1 MISFLRKYK
10 RSLALTMA
18 GFLCTLLLIFGHS
31 VFQPTMAAGNGINVI
46 IMIGDGMGWNMAR
59 AAAVAKGAPFYSSGK
74 GSGLSFQKLTGYG
87 LVTTYG
93 TTIQGNTPEKPID
106 QPHLTTN
113 SALDGS
119 NPLTG
124 ASPVRPNFSF
134 QPTPF
139 NPGNRS
145 DGNSLADGNLTGYD
159 ISKGGPVPWI
169 PLTPANSSTY
179 DKDYIKYSYPDSAN
193 TATTLYTG
201 VKSFNNAMGVDI
213 YEKKL
218 KTILEI
224 AKEKGKSTGL
234 VTSVP
239 VSHATPGAAASFV
252 NRRSKYDSV
261 YDPTKSNQ
269 DSILQQTLLN
279 FQPNVLLGGGH
290 PKDFENQ
297 DSTST
302 SDGVFKYTYITKD
315 TYQHLKNNPR
325 SNRYGYTFLER
336 GPNATKTL
344 LKTAAKIDP
353 NKGGK
358 LFGLYGARGQ
368 DGNLPTS
375 SSKGDYSLT
384 GLGNFT
390 LYSSVVKSG
399 GTPPTCPSGQIITGT
414 AGDCVPVVD
423 TAGNPVTGPT
433 PDTVRPL
440 APGETNASFIAKEIN
455 ENPTLAD
462 LSKAALKVLG
472 KDKDGFWLMIEGG
485 DVDWAAHDNNMDNLI
500 GTMNDFDKAVQEVIS
515 WVNNHGGWS
524 KNLLL
529 VTADHDH
536 YLTLNNDFVSKLTPN
551 PNPNQA
557 KGLKYN
563 AKDITFNK
571 HNPKDAGHF
580 WGSDPNYKYLWGN
593 HSRRIVPVYYQGAYS
608 STLTQS
614 FGQKLKFTD
623 SSGTYSAPGVRGVVD
638 QSHIFQ
644 AMKTAIVS
652 P

>member
-614 FGQKLKFTD
+614 FGEKLKFTD